1 MHLKKKLGQHFLV
14 DQNIINKLI
23 KNISPNEKDSI
34 IEIGPGDGALTKSIL
49 PYVKNICLIEK
60 DEGLINN
67 LDFILKSYKSSK
79 VINQDVLE
87 FDFNIFERP
96 FRVIGNLPYNIST
109 EIIFKMCKVD
119 NVIDIHFM
127 LQKEVVDRIVSKP
140 NTKVYGRLSVMAQ
153 AYFNPKKLF
162 DISENVFVPKP
173 KVKSSFLRLLPR
185 KSIFIDNKHEEIFY
199 NIVKSSFEGRR
210 KMIRQSLIKYLSDND
225 YNNFNINPKLRAEN
239 LTVNDY
245 LLISKYVC
253 QI

>member
-14 DQNIINKLI
+14 DKNIVNKLI
-23 KNISPNEKDSI
+23 KNISPNAEDLI

-49 PYVKNICLIEK
+49 PYVKSICLIEK
-60 DEGLINN
+60 DKDLINN
-67 LDFILKSYKSSK
+67 LDFILKNYKSSK

-87 FDFNIFERP
+87 VDFNIFEYP

-119 NVIDIHFM
+119 KVIDIHFM

-140 NTKVYGRLSVMAQ
+140 NTKVYGRLSVMSQ

-173 KVKSSFLRLLPR
+173 KVKSSFLKLLPR
-185 KSIFIDNKHEEIFY
+185 KSIFKNKEHEEIFY

-210 KMIRQSLIKYLSDND
+210 KMIRQSLSKYLTDND
-225 YNNFNINPKLRAEN
+225 YNNFNISPKLRAEN

-245 LLISKYVC
+245 LVISKYVH